1 MCNQEFM
8 HEFIKR
14 LVTAA
19 KNPVQDVIGIVGL
32 QVGLLMW
39 VLLLKPDVVK
49 VWLLLLRLLL

>member
-1 MCNQEFM
+1 M

-19 KNPVQDVIGIVGL
+19 KNPVQDVIGVVGL

-39 VLLLKPDVVK
+39 VLLLRPDVVK